1 MFLLLVWILLF
12 IPCGICCCCFAKA
25 RRKRHLQ
32 NTQVGY
38 NQYAVGGRQVTVVK
52 NAHSTNPV
60 YGSPVYQMNRQSSF
74 TTGVDTF
81 TSYVPSYRE
90 APGVNNNIGYTKTT
104 FTVYPTD
111 SNQPKVVQTGPPV
124 TGRSY
129 STSSIGGSNT
139 MGHRVSSGD
148 LPSVTTNKVESS
160 FTAVP
165 NPRDSVVITTTT
177 TEEKTEEHHETSTE
191 WRKSS
196 IKK

>member
-32 NTQVGY
+32 NTQIGY
-38 NQYAVGGRQVTVVK
+38 NQHAVGGRQVTFVK
-52 NAHSTNPV
+52 NAHSPNPV
-60 YGSPVYQMNRQSSF
+60 YGSPVYQMNRQPSF
-74 TTGVDTF
+74 TTGTDTF
-81 TSYVPSYRE
+81 TSYGPNYRE
-90 APGVNNNIGYTKTT
+90 AAMLNCHLGSMRT
-104 FTVYPTD
+104 FTAYPTD

-129 STSSIGGSNT
+129 STSSSGGSNT
-139 MGHRVSSGD
+139 SSGD
-148 LPSVTTNKVESS
+148 LPSVTTTNIETS

-177 TEEKTEEHHETSTE
+177 TEEKTEEHQ
-191 WRKSS
+191 
-196 IKK
+196 